1 MCGGVAKCKRRCVR
15 AASRQFEMSE
25 VGDGRELRQY
35 ERMRVRR
42 AALPLR
48 GRLLLVAGGDGSLTK
63 RQHRGNLC
71 Q

>member
-1 MCGGVAKCKRRCVR
+1 MCGGVAKCKRRRVR

-35 ERMRVRR
+35 VRMRVRR

-48 GRLLLVAGGDGSLTK
+48 GRLLLVAGDGSLTK